1 MKFLDQARVYIR
13 SGNGGAGAVSFR
25 REKFIQFGGPD
36 GGDGGNGGDVWV
48 ECVNGLNTLIDY
60 RYQQHFKA
68 KTGVHGMGKN
78 RSGARGADVVLKVPL
93 GTQVLE
99 EDNETLIA
107 DLTEIGQRVL
117 IAKGGNGGFG
127 NARFKSSTN
136 QSPRRANPGE
146 DGIEK
151 AVWLRLKLIADAGL
165 LGLPNAGK
173 SSFLASVTAAKPKIA
188 DYPFT
193 TIHPNLGVV
202 RMDGRECVLA
212 DIPGLIEGA
221 HEGAGIGVRFLG
233 HVERCRVLLH
243 LVDGTSESVVQ
254 DYKTVCD
261 ELIAYGGG
269 LAEKT
274 TYVVLNKIDAMTDE
288 EIQQRSAALQ
298 EASGSDIMQ
307 MSGATGQGVDE
318 VLRAVFSMIEQDR
331 AREEA
336 PETEETDWSPVA

>member
-1 MKFLDQARVYIR
+1 
-13 SGNGGAGAVSFR
+13 
-25 REKFIQFGGPD
+25 
-36 GGDGGNGGDVWV
+36 
-48 ECVNGLNTLIDY
+48 
-60 RYQQHFKA
+60 
-68 KTGVHGMGKN
+68 
-78 RSGARGADVVLKVPL
+78 
-93 GTQVLE
+93 
-99 EDNETLIA
+99 
-107 DLTEIGQRVL
+107 
-117 IAKGGNGGFG
+117 
-127 NARFKSSTN
+127 
-136 QSPRRANPGE
+136 
-146 DGIEK
+146 
-151 AVWLRLKLIADAGL
+151 
-165 LGLPNAGK
+165 
-173 SSFLASVTAAKPKIA
+173 
-188 DYPFT
+188 
-193 TIHPNLGVV
+193 
-202 RMDGRECVLA
+202 MDGRECVLA